1 MNVTSGDNESY
12 VYDLVIELGELIE
25 PIELP
30 ELPTEDLSLEVLER
44 YAAEGKKYN
53 LIQNCYEDMIGKFYI
68 PVLFPLVDKGDGPEI
83 FLHDSPKTAN
93 IIGNAVGEKYKEY
106 NYISL
111 VIPKYIV
118 MQFRDFIPAGTK
130 FLIGFSG
137 EHKKISNLNVIGLY
151 GADL

>member
-1 MNVTSGDNESY
+1 MNVTSGDNASY
-12 VYDLVIELGELIE
+12 VYDLVIEIGELIE
-25 PIELP
+25 PIPLP
-30 ELPTEDLSLEVLER
+30 ELPTEDLSLEVLEQ
-44 YAAEGKKYN
+44 YAAAGKKYN
-53 LIQNCYEDMIGKFYI
+53 LMQNCYEDMVGKFYI

-83 FLHDSPKTAN
+83 FVHDSPKTFN

-111 VIPKYIV
+111 IIPKYIV
-118 MQFRDFIPAGTK
+118 MQFRDVIPAGTR